1 MTAKSKR
8 LFFIAGI
15 ASLLGIAAMLVLGA
29 LRDNIVF
36 FYTPSEIN
44 QSDRQSG
51 RQLRL
56 GGLVKDDSVE
66 IDGMQLEIDR
76 GMTLQTRQD
85 VQQGVGIFTAGQA
98 YHNQIA
104 VLNHVKVSNSSTDI
118 APQILATAIEHEMI
132 LIGGTQV
139 PSILYTRSSTVAIPC
154 PNPMH
159 IVASPR
165 VTSFSSILLR
175 SVVVMRVPEQPKG

>member
-8 LFFIAGI
+8 LFVIAGI

-56 GGLVKDDSVE
+56 GGLVKDGSVE
-66 IDGMQLEIDR
+66 IDGMQSVFIVTDGSADIIVRYNNALPSLFRE
-76 GMTLQTRQD
+76 G
-85 VQQGVGIFTAGQA
+85 QGVVAEGQIENGIFMAQ
-98 YHNQIA
+98 N
-104 VLNHVKVSNSSTDI
+104 VLAKHDENYMPAEVADKLKEQGVWQGSTSN
-118 APQILATAIEHEMI
+118 
-132 LIGGTQV
+132 
-139 PSILYTRSSTVAIPC
+139 
-154 PNPMH
+154 
-159 IVASPR
+159 
-165 VTSFSSILLR
+165 
-175 SVVVMRVPEQPKG
+175 

>member
-8 LFFIAGI
+8 LFVIAGI

-56 GGLVKDDSVE
+56 GGLVKDGSVK
-66 IDGMQLEIDR
+66 IDGMQSVFVVTDGSTNITVRYNNALPSLFRE
-76 GMTLQTRQD
+76 G
-85 VQQGVGIFTAGQA
+85 QGVVAEGQIENGIFMAQ
-98 YHNQIA
+98 N
-104 VLNHVKVSNSSTDI
+104 VLAKHDENYMPAEVADKLKEQGVWQGGASN
-118 APQILATAIEHEMI
+118 
-132 LIGGTQV
+132 
-139 PSILYTRSSTVAIPC
+139 
-154 PNPMH
+154 
-159 IVASPR
+159 
-165 VTSFSSILLR
+165 
-175 SVVVMRVPEQPKG
+175 

>member
-8 LFFIAGI
+8 LFVIAGI

-56 GGLVKDDSVE
+56 GGLVKDGSVK
-66 IDGMQLEIDR
+66 IDGMQSVFVVTDGSADIAVRYNNALPSLFRE
-76 GMTLQTRQD
+76 G
-85 VQQGVGIFTAGQA
+85 QGVVAEGQIENGIFMAQ
-98 YHNQIA
+98 N
-104 VLNHVKVSNSSTDI
+104 VLAKHDENYMPAEVADKLKEQGVWQGSASN
-118 APQILATAIEHEMI
+118 
-132 LIGGTQV
+132 
-139 PSILYTRSSTVAIPC
+139 
-154 PNPMH
+154 
-159 IVASPR
+159 
-165 VTSFSSILLR
+165 
-175 SVVVMRVPEQPKG
+175 